1 MVEGGGAGVTARGY
15 SDLRDH
21 IRALDDAGLL
31 VRVDIPI
38 NKDTEL
44 HPLVRWQFRGGFA
57 PEARKAFLFTNIFDA
72 KGRRYDMPVLVG
84 AIGSSRR
91 IYEVGMGVGADESH
105 AAWTRALRAPT
116 PPRVVETAVCQEV
129 VIEGAALNASG
140 HGLDGFPV
148 PISTPGW
155 DNAPYLTG
163 IGFITKD
170 PDTGIQNLGTYRA
183 QVKAPRRIGMNTSVQ
198 SRTGGYY
205 HWLKH
210 KARGER
216 MPAAYVIGG
225 PISVAY
231 AAMWK
236 VPEELD
242 EIAVAG
248 ALVGAPINV
257 VKARTVDLYVPAE
270 AESVIEGYVDTEY
283 LEPEAPFGES
293 HGHVNTQEYN
303 GVMEVTAITRRRD
316 AIFMSYISQVHPNE
330 TTEIRAIVFEHGYL
344 DYLHNI
350 LAIKGVVKVRT
361 HRPLTGNRKVIFLV
375 VKNGVPRSEIW
386 RALHGVCSQQRAAGK
401 VVIAVNED
409 IDPDNLDA
417 VMWAIAFRSSPHRD
431 LQVVR
436 HRDGGHS
443 PSGSADEDSA
453 MLIDATLK
461 HEMPPISLPTRP
473 YMERARAIWEGELG
487 LPKIVPESPWFGY
500 SLGKWP
506 AALAREAERAVRG
519 EYWQNGELA
528 AQRRRKD
535 VAMNTEVTDF
545 DED

>member
-1 MVEGGGAGVTARGY
+1 
-15 SDLRDH
+15 
-21 IRALDDAGLL
+21 LL

-57 PEARKAFLFTNIFDA
+57 PNERKAWLFTNVTDA
-72 KGRRYDMPVLVG
+72 KGRRYHIPVLVG
-84 AIGSSRR
+84 AIGSSTR
-91 IYEVGMGVGADESH
+91 IYEIGIGAGRDDSH
-105 AAWTRALRAPT
+105 AAWTRALTAPT
-116 PPRVVETAVCQEV
+116 PPRIVEAAACQEV
-129 VIEGAALNASG
+129 IIEGSALNEPG
-140 HGLDGFPV
+140 DGVDGLPV

-170 PDTGIQNLGTYRA
+170 PETGVQNIGTYRA
-183 QVKAPRRIGMNTSVQ
+183 QIKAPRRIGMNTSIQ

-205 HWLKH
+205 HWLKY
-210 KARGER
+210 KARGLR
-216 MPAAYVIGG
+216 MPAAYIIGG

-236 VPEELD
+236 VPEDID
-242 EIAVAG
+242 EVAVAG
-248 ALVGAPINV
+248 TLAGAPINV
-257 VKARTVDLYVPAE
+257 VKARTVDLFIPAE
-270 AESVIEGYVDTEY
+270 AEIVIEGYVDTEY

-344 DYLHNI
+344 EHLRNN

-375 VKNGVPRSEIW
+375 LKHGVPRTEVW
-386 RALHGVCSQQRAAGK
+386 RALSGICSQQRAAGK
-401 VVIAVNED
+401 IIIAVSED
-409 IDPDNLDA
+409 IDPDNLDS

-431 LQVVR
+431 LEIVR
-436 HRDGGHS
+436 HKDAGHS
-443 PSGSADEDSA
+443 PSGGAAADEDSA

-461 HEMPPISLPTRP
+461 HDMPPISLPTQP
-473 YMERARAIWEGELG
+473 YMERARQIWEAELG
-487 LPKIVPESPWFGY
+487 LPKITAEPPWFGY

-519 EYWQNGELA
+519 DYWENGRLS
-528 AQRRRKD
+528 AQRRRND
-535 VAMNTEVTDF
+535 VEMNTEVVDF
-545 DED
+545 VDET

>member
-1 MVEGGGAGVTARGY
+1 MRGERARNY

-21 IRALDDAGLL
+21 IRALDEAGFL

-44 HPLVRWQFRGGFA
+44 HPLVRWQFRGGFH
-57 PEARKAFLFTNIFDA
+57 PDERKAWLFTNVIDA
-72 KGRRYDMPVLVG
+72 KGRRYNMPVLVG
-84 AIGSSRR
+84 ATGSSRR
-91 IYEVGMGVGADESH
+91 IYEIGMGLGSADSH
-105 AAWTRALRAPT
+105 AAWTRALTAPT
-116 PPRVVETAVCQEV
+116 APRIVEKGVCQEIV
-129 VIEGAALNASG
+129 VEGSSLTQPGGGVDAL
-140 HGLDGFPV
+140 PV

-170 PDTGIQNLGTYRA
+170 PDTGVQNLGTYRA
-183 QVKAPRRIGMNTSVQ
+183 QVKSPTRIGMNTSIQ
-198 SRTGGYY
+198 SRTGGYH
-205 HWLKH
+205 HWLKY

-225 PISVAY
+225 PMPVAY

-236 VPEELD
+236 VPENID
-242 EIAVAG
+242 EVAVAG
-248 ALVGAPINV
+248 TLAGSPINV
-257 VKARTVDLYVPAE
+257 VRARTVDLYVPAE
-270 AESVIEGYVDTEY
+270 SEIVIEGYVDTEY

-293 HGHVNTQEYN
+293 HGYVNTQEYN
-303 GVMEVTAITRRRD
+303 GVMDVTAITRRHD

-330 TTEIRAIVFEHGYL
+330 TTEIRAIVFEHGFVEFL
-344 DYLHNI
+344 RNT
-350 LAIKGVVKVRT
+350 LAIRGVVNVRT
-361 HRPLTGNRKVIFLV
+361 HRPLTGNRKVIFV
-375 VKNGVPRSEIW
+375 VFRNGVPRTEVW
-386 RALHGVCSQQRAAGK
+386 RALHGVFSQQRAAGK

-431 LQVVR
+431 LLVVR
-436 HRDGGHS
+436 HKDAGHG
-443 PSGSADEDSA
+443 PSGGDPDDDSA

-461 HEMPPISLPTRP
+461 HAMPPISLPTQT
-473 YMERARAIWEGELG
+473 YMERAREIWERELR
-487 LPKIVPESPWFGY
+487 LPRIKTESPWFGY

-519 EYWQNGELA
+519 DYWENGRLA
-528 AQRRRKD
+528 AQRKRRD
-535 VAMNTEVTDF
+535 VEMNTEVTDF
-545 DED
+545 SDE